1 MIDDIV
7 KRRSETLF
15 DALTD
20 AFSPNGV
27 LVTSKSQIEQE
38 EGSNSVLSVKKDE
51 TLICEVTVSES
62 SYEISSG
69 MASASEDI
77 GYSAIEKD
85 GKLFFCVDSYEEC
98 LDIVDELTKLAPSK
112 DHADLQSAIP
122 VEELRTYAT
131 DWFKKQDARIEV
143 FGRGK
148 QRQTML
154 SPVLDRLVP
163 QTYLRKKGRIH
174 YALYEVEIR
183 PNHAV
188 VRMMC
193 TQDKD
198 IPDSVKEVYIKCFL
212 PLMSKTYR
220 EDGQYYNT
228 TFASM
233 IIKETTTR
241 KEFEEMLE
249 KAWTN
254 IQKFESELLMKY
266 DADK

>member
-1 MIDDIV
+1 MG
-7 KRRSETLF
+7 K
-15 DALTD
+15 
-20 AFSPNGV
+20 
-27 LVTSKSQIEQE
+27 
-38 EGSNSVLSVKKDE
+38 
-51 TLICEVTVSES
+51 
-62 SYEISSG
+62 
-69 MASASEDI
+69 DI

-98 LDIVDELTKLAPSK
+98 LDIVYELVKLVPSRV
-112 DHADLQSAIP
+112 HADLRSAIS

-131 DWFKKQDARIEV
+131 DWFQKQDARIEV
-143 FGRGK
+143 FRKGK
-148 QRQTML
+148 QRQNML
-154 SPVLDRLVP
+154 SPVLNTLVP
-163 QTYLRKKGRIH
+163 QTHSRKKGRIH

-188 VRMMC
+188 VRLMC

-198 IPDSVKEVYIKCFL
+198 IPGSVKEVYIKCFL

-233 IIKETTTR
+233 NIKETTTR

-254 IQKFESELLMKY
+254 MQNFESKLLVKY
-266 DADK
+266 NADR